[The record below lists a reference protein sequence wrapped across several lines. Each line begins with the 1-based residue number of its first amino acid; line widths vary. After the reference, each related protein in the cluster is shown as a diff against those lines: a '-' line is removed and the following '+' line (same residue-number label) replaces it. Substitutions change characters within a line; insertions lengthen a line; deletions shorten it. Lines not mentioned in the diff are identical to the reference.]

1 MIGTG
6 ENMDKE
12 DVKATRPG
20 TLKSTRMTKTDKL
33 ANEIDLAAIEPQVT
47 FRPIPFGDQSR
58 ERSQMVWR
66 VRFDLA
72 SDTSKCFGLDIN
84 GEVILGRASEGSDL
98 IDLSSFGADEMG
110 MSRRHVLLRPTVE
123 KLYVIDMGSTNGTW
137 RNGHPIGVN
146 SPYPLVNG
154 DTLTMGKLQFI
165 VRIIERPKGGTAL
178 LQGKADLADALSQ
191 AARAITSALD
201 VEEVLEQIVEVA
213 VSLTNAGEMGI
224 WLVDPQTNELFLEV
238 QRGIDDERIQHM
250 RIPVSSDSLAGQVIQ
265 DGKPYRASRTA
276 EGGQIKLKTDYLV
289 ESVIYV
295 PLVVGGVPIGVLA
308 AVHREA
314 GKSFSERDERLL
326 SAIADFAAIAIQ
338 NSRQYQTTDQ
348 ALARRVKELASLNE
362 LTQSITSSLDLNTRH
377 RILMDEVH
385 KQWKVE
391 SAILWLVNEA
401 SETVSPYFT
410 ALQQAADGGIPKL
423 AFPLGRGLVGKVA
436 ESGRALFSNDA
447 SSHPDYSADID
458 KITGSLIKSMACA
471 PLTVQEH
478 PIGVLAL
485 YNKEKGS
492 FDEEDMKRLQG
503 FANLAAT
510 AVQNARLFAESEHE
524 REIIRATAETLS
536 QPLLILS
543 EGGEV
548 VISNKAARQLLE
560 TQMAEVFEGISR
572 GVGRTTE
579 LSLNGKTYI
588 TTVEQ
593 APGIGFIVIMQ
604 DMTYLKQ
611 LEQAR
616 VEFAQALT
624 HDLKSPLTSIR
635 AWSQL
640 LESHAHLEGPVAT
653 FPDRILKAS
662 ERMLLM
668 IEQLLDIALLTES
681 PESHY
686 VPCDLARVIN
696 RAVGDLEGAAMAKS
710 ITLESKISG
719 TACQVKADEIR
730 LYRSTLNLIDNAIKY
745 SPDDTMVT
753 VDLVFDNKNIIIR
766 VRDRGPGIPQE
777 DIGRLFDKY
786 YRGQQMQS
794 EQSGIGL
801 GLTLVRM
808 TAEAHGG
815 VAAVR
820 NAEGGGAE
828 FSITLPASVRAN

>member
-1 MIGTG
+1 
-6 ENMDKE
+6 MDKE
-12 DVKATRPG
+12 DIRATKPG
-20 TLKSTRMTKTDKL
+20 TLKSTKMTRTDKL
-33 ANEIDLAAIEPQVT
+33 ANEIDLSVIEPEVT
-47 FRPIPFGDQSR
+47 YRPVPFRDIPRDRVQT
-58 ERSQMVWR
+58 VWR

-84 GEVILGRASEGSDL
+84 GEVILGRGSEGSEM
-98 IDLSSFGADEMG
+98 IDLSSFGADELG
-110 MSRRHVLLRPTVE
+110 MSRRHVLLRPTIE

-154 DTLTMGKLQFI
+154 DSLTMGKLQFI
-165 VRIIERPKGGTAL
+165 VRIIERPRGGTAL

-191 AARAITSALD
+191 AAKAITSALD

-213 VSLTNAGEMGI
+213 VSQTNAGEMGI

-238 QRGIDDERIQHM
+238 QRGINDERIQHM
-250 RIPVSSDSLAGQVIQ
+250 RISVGGDSLAGKVIQ
-265 DGKPYRASRTA
+265 DGKPYRASRTV

-289 ESVIYV
+289 EAVIYV
-295 PLVVGGVPIGVLA
+295 PLVVGGVPIGVLS
-308 AVHREA
+308 AVHRET
-314 GKSFSERDERLL
+314 GKSFTERDEKLL
-326 SAIADFAAIAIQ
+326 AAIADFAAIAIQ

-362 LTQSITSSLDLNTRH
+362 LTQSVNASLDLNKRH
-377 RILMDEVH
+377 NILMDEVH

-391 SAILWLVNEA
+391 SAILWLVNEV
-401 SETVSPYFT
+401 SQTLSPYF
-410 ALQQAADGGIPKL
+410 AAQQQASNGGTPQQG
-423 AFPLGRGLVGKVA
+423 FPLGRGLVGKVA
-436 ESGRALFSNDA
+436 QSGRAAFANDA
-447 SSHPDYSADID
+447 SHHPDYSAEID
-458 KITGSLIKSMACA
+458 KITGGVVKSIACA
-471 PLTVQEH
+471 PLTVQDQVV
-478 PIGVLAL
+478 GVLAL
-485 YNKEKGS
+485 YNKENGS

-510 AVQNARLFAESEHE
+510 AVLNARLFAESERE
-524 REIIRATAETLS
+524 REIVRTTAETLS
-536 QPLLILS
+536 QPLMILS

-548 VISNKAARQLLE
+548 VISNKAAQQLLE
-560 TQMAEVFEGISR
+560 TQMAEVFEGISK

-579 LSLNGKTYI
+579 LALDGKTYI

-593 APGIGFIVIMQ
+593 APGIGFIVVMQ
-604 DMTYLKQ
+604 DMTYVKQ
-611 LEQAR
+611 LEEAR

-686 VPCDLARVIN
+686 IPCDLVRVIN
-696 RAVGDLEGAAMAKS
+696 RAMGDLEGAALAKS
-710 ITLESKISG
+710 ITLESKITG
-719 TACQVKADEIR
+719 TPYQVMGDEIR

-745 SPDDTMVT
+745 TSDETKVL
-753 VDLVFDNKNIIIR
+753 VELVFDDKNTIIR
-766 VRDRGPGIPQE
+766 VRDHGPGIPKE
-777 DIGRLFDKY
+777 DIAHLFDKY
-786 YRGQQMQS
+786 YRGQQKQS

-801 GLTLVRM
+801 GLTLVRI

-815 VAAVR
+815 AAAVR

-828 FSITLPASVRAN
+828 FSITLPASVRTS